1 MKTYELLYIIP
12 LKYTEKETSD
22 LARQVE
28 TVIKGAEATI
38 LESKPLEK
46 RSLAY
51 PVGRSHFGV
60 YGLIKFECEENA
72 IKKIDEKLRLTP
84 EVVRHLILKYVETQK
99 PDLTKIKREKKM
111 AKPAPP
117 SYPRETR
124 APLRKETLKI
134 EKETKETAK
143 PEPKPEK
150 EKIRL
155 EDLDK
160 KLEELL
166 KE

>member
-12 LKYTEKETSD
+12 SKYTEKETSD

-28 TVIKGAEATI
+28 AVIKGAEATI

-72 IKKIDEKLRLTP
+72 IKKIDEKLRLAP
-84 EVVRHLILKYVETQK
+84 EIVRHQILKYVETQK
-99 PDLTKIKREKKM
+99 PDLTKIKREKKTI
-111 AKPAPP
+111 KPA
-117 SYPRETR
+117 S
-124 APLRKETLKI
+124 PLRKETLKI

-160 KLEELL
+160 KLEELF